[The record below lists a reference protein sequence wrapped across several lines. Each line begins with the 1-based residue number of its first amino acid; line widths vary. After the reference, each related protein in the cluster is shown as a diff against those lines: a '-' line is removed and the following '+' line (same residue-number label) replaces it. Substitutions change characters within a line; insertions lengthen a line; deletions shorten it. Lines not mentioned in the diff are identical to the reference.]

1 MQIGIKK
8 LLNRVDADI
17 KKLSK
22 TISDHNSKLDEVNI
36 NIDIK
41 HILEDMRTILDYIA
55 VDIYNKYCGPRNYK
69 KIYFLYTKNGE
80 DEQSYISKINR
91 NFPNLYGNHYDLYK
105 ELSNVQSFSDNTD
118 WLIKLESLTN
128 EVKHNELCI
137 TKVKKERNTV
147 MKSDN
152 TSMRIKGNLDI
163 QKTENGYGV
172 FGEGAVYVGGE
183 ERVEFYSD
191 GTITVGNGTYNFDT
205 KKSNNLNTEIY
216 YENSIKS
223 KKYNEDIIEL
233 LWLIFNK
240 ESQLI
245 SNLESFI

>member
-22 TISDHNSKLDEVNI
+22 TIADHNSKLDEVNI

-69 KIYFLYTKNGE
+69 KIYFLYTKDGE

-105 ELSNVQSFSDNTD
+105 ELSNIQSFSDNTD
-118 WLIKLESLTN
+118 WLIKLEGLTN

-152 TSMRIKGNLDI
+152 ISMRIKGDLDI

-183 ERVEFYSD
+183 GRVEFYSD
-191 GTITVGNGTYNFDT
+191 GTIAVGNGTYNFDT

>member
-1 MQIGIKK
+1 M
-8 LLNRVDADI
+8 
-17 KKLSK
+17 
-22 TISDHNSKLDEVNI
+22 
-36 NIDIK
+36 
-41 HILEDMRTILDYIA
+41 
-55 VDIYNKYCGPRNYK
+55 
-69 KIYFLYTKNGE
+69 
-80 DEQSYISKINR
+80 
-91 NFPNLYGNHYDLYK
+91 YK

-118 WLIKLESLTN
+118 WLIKLEGLTN

-137 TKVKKERNTV
+137 TKVKKEQNTV

-191 GTITVGNGTYNFDT
+191 GTIAVGNGTYNFDT